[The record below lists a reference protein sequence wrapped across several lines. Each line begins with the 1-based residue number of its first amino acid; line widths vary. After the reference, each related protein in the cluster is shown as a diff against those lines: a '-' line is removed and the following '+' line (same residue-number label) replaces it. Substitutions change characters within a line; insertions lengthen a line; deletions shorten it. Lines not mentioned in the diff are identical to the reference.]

1 MVNKKIGKNDINVI
15 KWMFTVCKK
24 QFPMMI
30 LLVVLNAIYGIS
42 SVFFAKFSKSII
54 DGATQAKDFNIVIKF
69 ALCMLFL
76 VAFQMILNI
85 TKNSL
90 SERCSARL
98 EMILKKYILDL
109 VIKKDYQCVTS
120 YHTGDLQNRMFNDV
134 TLVANGFT
142 TIIPESAYF
151 GAKLLSSLIYLI
163 VIDKIFALIFVI
175 GGFTIFFITRILRKT
190 LKKLHKKV
198 QETEGKT
205 RSFIQEILTNLL
217 VIKAFAVDE
226 KVNETTDE
234 LQNDNFKARMTKRN
248 FSICANVG
256 LGSIFSIG
264 TVFAIAFG
272 AYGILFKAMTYG
284 TVTAIIQLVNQVQSP
299 FVSLSGIMPKYYNT
313 IASAERLME
322 LDDLPDEKEINKNE
336 IDKDAIYRALKSI
349 EFENITFSFDRDL
362 ILDNTSL
369 SINKG
374 DFVAIM
380 GISGIGKSTLLKL
393 LLGVFNVNSGSIY
406 LNTDNSKIFI
416 DKNTRKLFSY
426 VPQGNMLISGTIKDN
441 ITFINPKATD
451 DEIAKAIEISCAKQF
466 IDELPLGIETVI
478 GEKGMGLSE
487 GQVQRLAIA
496 RSLLANAPVL
506 LLDEATSALDEQT
519 EKQFLTNLKTLDNI
533 TCIIV
538 SHKKAALDICNKSI
552 KIKNGKIISEG

>member
-1 MVNKKIGKNDINVI
+1 M
-15 KWMFTVCKK
+15 
-24 QFPMMI
+24 
-30 LLVVLNAIYGIS
+30 
-42 SVFFAKFSKSII
+42 
-54 DGATQAKDFNIVIKF
+54 
-69 ALCMLFL
+69 
-76 VAFQMILNI
+76 
-85 TKNSL
+85 
-90 SERCSARL
+90 
-98 EMILKKYILDL
+98 
-109 VIKKDYQCVTS
+109 
-120 YHTGDLQNRMFNDV
+120 
-134 TLVANGFT
+134 
-142 TIIPESAYF
+142 
-151 GAKLLSSLIYLI
+151 
-163 VIDKIFALIFVI
+163 
-175 GGFTIFFITRILRKT
+175 
-190 LKKLHKKV
+190 
-198 QETEGKT
+198 
-205 RSFIQEILTNLL
+205 
-217 VIKAFAVDE
+217 DE

-336 IDKDAIYRALKSI
+336 IDKDAVYRSLKSI

-393 LLGVFNVNSGSIY
+393 LLGVLNVNSGSIY

-441 ITFINPKATD
+441 ITFINPSATD

-487 GQVQRLAIA
+487 GQIQRLAIA
-496 RSLLANAPVL
+496 RSLLANSPVL

-533 TCIIV
+533 TCLIV